1 MSTMTSKPLE
11 VNLSVGDIKFP
22 AALFKS
28 TSMLPNL
35 SIEVYNL
42 QGRIINKIVKDRID
56 PGYYTFNW
64 DGTNE
69 PSGIYII
76 KVQISDTIKIYRTVL
91 IK

>member
-1 MSTMTSKPLE
+1 MSKVAVFFIFVSSL
-11 VNLSVGDIKFP
+11 KFN
-22 AALFKS
+22 FS
-28 TSMLPNL
+28 SNL

-76 KVQISDTIKIYRTVL
+76 KVQISETIKIFRTVL